1 MADIPRLTSEQK
13 KGLTLRQLF
22 EYEAASKP
30 TKDPKKPGVPAE
42 VERHLRQLEGVV
54 DPKTNTPILDMVVKD
69 MDVGQVMGDVISSSS
84 YKDADV
90 AATGVKRSRSALL
103 ITRLNTMFAGAGFGD
118 GYVKNETSS
127 YLTPDVFNEEA
138 GWSFKR
144 ARKTPT
150 GFQNDIYVKL
160 KEILADESVDK
171 EVRLQMGAHIFGGFR
186 PENLSNFKIENY
198 DKENGILTFYDPKG
212 KGLKKNKFL
221 VVNPA
226 VKGILDAQIGNRTS
240 GLIFPNAKA
249 NQTKLNNILKARLD
263 PVTFSKP
270 GGTIASENFT
280 VYKLRNLNETILS
293 DSGLNEG
300 DISFLNGRAAA
311 TEAEGYVASSARK
324 RRINNASN
332 ELVATV
338 AGYSGTSTVSQFASD
353 IGVEFPEK
361 ALATVISK
369 DLLVD
374 EDYLSALDPEF
385 VESLSSE
392 SGTYR
397 SIPSADPE
405 LTEQY
410 KQETIAASQVR
421 TQEQKQKAL
430 QLESENLKIEEDLA
444 TLKAEAAVKGKPAA
458 SLKSRISSE
467 TADFLKRIGV
477 DTLKAA
483 PFIGLG
489 FIGADYAEAKEQGL
503 SDVEA
508 AGKVALQETVMA
520 PVDIAKTALDV
531 GQAVV
536 ESAGPPIQKSVEAA
550 EDKAQ
555 ESFISGLTRSLTG
568 GGLDLNLFNSG
579 GFVTKN

>member
-1 MADIPRLTSEQK
+1 
-13 KGLTLRQLF
+13 
-22 EYEAASKP
+22 
-30 TKDPKKPGVPAE
+30 
-42 VERHLRQLEGVV
+42 
-54 DPKTNTPILDMVVKD
+54 MVVKD

-90 AATGVKRSRSALL
+90 AATGINRSRSALL

-127 YLTPDVFNEEA
+127 YLTPKVFDKEA

-144 ARKTPT
+144 SRRTPT
-150 GFQNDIYVKL
+150 GFQDDIYVKL
-160 KEILADESVDK
+160 KEILADESVDR

-198 DKENGILTFYDPKG
+198 DRNSGLLEFYDAKG
-212 KGLKKNKFL
+212 KTPRDKKKFIL
-221 VVNPA
+221 VNPA
-226 VKGILDAQIGNRTS
+226 FRGILEEQIGDRTS
-240 GLIFPNAKA
+240 GLIFPNAKKHHITI
-249 NQTKLNNILKARLD
+249 NKILKSRLD
-263 PVTFSKP
+263 PVVFRKP
-270 GGTIASENFT
+270 TGGVAAYDFT
-280 VYKLRNLNETILS
+280 VIKLRNLNETILT
-293 DSGLNEG
+293 DLGLSKDDLN
-300 DISFLNGRAAA
+300 FLNGRVNENEAA
-311 TEAEGYVASSARK
+311 GYVADKARV
-324 RRINNASN
+324 RRINNAANDLIASI
-332 ELVATV
+332 
-338 AGYSGTSTVSQFASD
+338 AGYSGTATVSQFASD
-353 IGVEFPEK
+353 IGLEFPEK

-397 SIPSADPE
+397 SIPLADPE

-410 KQETIAASQVR
+410 KQETIAASQAR

-444 TLKAEAAVKGKPAA
+444 TLKAEAAAKAKPAA
-458 SLKSRISSE
+458 SLKSRISPE
-467 TADFLKRIGV
+467 TAAFLKRIGV
-477 DTLKAA
+477 NTAKAA
-483 PFIGLG
+483 PFLGLG
-489 FIGADYAEAKEQGL
+489 FVGADYAEAKEQGY
-503 SDVEA
+503 SSVEA

-520 PVDIAKTALDV
+520 PADIAKTAVDV

-536 ESAGPPIQKSVEAA
+536 ESAGPPIQKSIEAA